1 MPISANDPYN
11 NSIDPLTGLTPSP
24 REQERAIRT
33 EQEQFETKPKKSKK
47 KKPTKITNSQ
57 LDWDRFAKNTLQTDP
72 KTGMPLRAEQIR
84 TPELVRQRTQSD
96 PSTTTNSNI
105 DVEEYKDYTDVYAG
119 LSQEELDNR
128 RAEGQAWYEQA
139 GKASARVVVNGAL
152 DVVGGLASMIDIEDY
167 ANQDDEVG
175 NWLTNLTE
183 EGKQAFNELTPIYRK
198 NPGEAMD
205 VSDSGWWFENG
216 STLLASIGSFAAQGY
231 IVAATL
237 GAGSAG
243 LVRNASALVQKLA
256 KAGVTGLTAMG
267 MNQAESIM
275 SAAPVYKENYT
286 KYLQQGMDETK
297 ARQKAADDA
306 STVINMNRANVLLN
320 LSSASMFTR
329 SGNQILSRELLKE
342 PAKLL
347 TKKGIGSLALE
358 GGQEMLE
365 EQINYIS
372 EKAGKNNTGLSTGDY
387 LGLNAKRIAQDPH
400 FWEAGALGAIGGI
413 GQTVGSTLVNR
424 KDRAKQLEQ
433 YMLQQGKIADIES
446 GTGIP
451 VSDFMLNAEKQKE
464 FGVKMRTLE
473 TELDQARKDN
483 NEAEVAKLS
492 TQISAEN
499 SKQLF
504 HQTMT
509 SLNSGTTGVFL
520 DSLKKFNNLTSE
532 EATAKGLPED
542 YQERTQKAIDFVSS
556 MENTFNEHALK
567 DPNVRNQLV
576 INRGEH
582 HIVKN
587 TINTIQSKIDEQN
600 KKISEVRALLPT
612 AQQGMS
618 DEALANEN
626 ATVREALAEKVQLE
640 REHDGAWNYSNK
652 LDSELDAYLKENY
665 TQRSA
670 KKIKSREE
678 ALNDRSR
685 DGFKEMVR
693 MAMMSDPEFGK
704 EELME
709 IRSTLEGISDSPLQA
724 SHMSWLDELIQQ
736 QNEFEAGTKQKATLK
751 SNAKDNVVNNSQ
763 EIKDALGVDDDTI
776 NKLAAQTHSN
786 EGEMEDAD
794 SSPVKSLSDAL
805 ADAGK
810 AQGPT
815 VLNSLDADDVASLSD
830 DAKSVLSE
838 NDMTAQELGSYVNAL
853 EEEGTVFNED
863 EQALIE
869 EHIKQLQAKDELA
882 QKEIEEQLETGT
894 SIDATLSWV
903 LNDATDKTLDPDY
916 KETPDPVKSSDP
928 TVEAGKEAVIKH
940 SNIRPLRPE
949 GAVSTRDSQFISHPI
964 AKPKYQDVD
973 IVFNDKTRGLYVQL
987 LDENGNPIRQSA
999 THSVIKL
1006 ELTEEE
1012 KAHAIPVYWNPIK
1025 KNPTDKSLIMKKSTE
1040 FGFEYVYDRSQIT
1053 PLRVNGMEGRPLF
1066 LVHDD
1071 PNNIIYED
1079 EVLDFKS
1086 WNSASSN
1093 PGVGKKV
1100 YLKKGQY
1107 VDKEGKQLWVNKDGY
1122 KDEVITVHLTPDGP
1136 PVQKIESGD
1145 TELRREFENLMK
1157 DGHVEVEIGF
1167 INRGRILN
1175 NKNQGKSVEYPISAL
1190 GELGKDYYLGM
1201 GNNDKQ
1207 IIYTDEM
1214 DNSFTHEEALG
1225 DVESGR
1231 VYAMV
1236 RGANGELFPVRLE
1249 TKNISKD
1256 HANKIIDNIL
1266 LSDNAG
1272 TEVQKIMKT
1281 VMALD
1286 GKKNIEDA
1294 EVRRNKT
1301 GERMPVDSIFFVNSH
1316 SIKIKIG
1323 DQIVGIQFGDNVQSY
1338 GTYNNLKQALEGKP
1352 FKLVQYH
1359 SQDKKDA
1366 NGNHL
1371 YGTPVMIDSAK
1382 AGKKVPKVISSEELA
1397 GDGVEDALNNFR
1409 EVLVKAIMSRKY
1421 QVSKAS
1427 LASKLEFDSALTGK
1441 SYGTYAAYLN
1451 DMQIVSTDVSASQL
1465 FYGAKADLMPVA
1477 IKRSVPV
1484 APITAT
1490 QSTTT
1495 MDSQK
1500 ADIEKVIELQKEKVL
1515 SAKNKEELIKAAETL
1530 IGMNPYDSGAVS
1542 MATRAALMTPGSF
1555 ERGKELFLDEI
1566 KRTIDQKIKAE
1577 LAALNQTAQSTTEIK
1592 AKEERKKTNVISN
1605 EEKLL
1610 RIELD
1615 KATRATEREIAQ
1627 AEKQIINPADNP
1639 VFTGP
1644 VKYMLA
1650 PLSNGTFKTTQVSDE
1665 PVFGNSLYKLT
1676 IDSTNPNRATYEFFS
1691 TDKNTLA
1698 YALAF
1703 PDEALDRVSDS
1714 LNLRTDASSTNPSV
1728 IVVQR
1733 GIVQK
1738 KGDSWVV
1745 VQPQKIAFGSTSD
1758 SADKFIKQNSQ
1769 ETVDLLKK
1777 EAAKKLE
1784 NITKEIEQAQQL
1796 FSTSSQQ
1803 TEPAPISP
1811 IDSVNSNISE
1821 VVEAPVVTTPV
1832 IPDVLTTELTPEQ
1845 QNDAE
1850 NIDDFRVAE
1859 NGFESNPGNIL
1870 TETELNWILET
1881 YGEEH
1886 VETIALAKYITI
1898 KGVDAYGAYSNGL
1911 VRLADMGAKGTAYH
1925 EAFHLVYDLAL
1936 TENQKTTL
1944 IANAKKEFKA
1954 PTIEE
1959 LNTLASR
1966 YPKFTSDEIETKY
1979 YEEQLSEGLREMM
1992 EAEESAGRLPKTKF
2006 GKAIQ
2011 KFYDLI
2017 RKAILNIRIAGTKL
2031 INPDS
2036 IYLSSLIIKRQ
2047 FLGIKTGEFK
2057 ISEETKK
2064 HIKENPTNITSLRS
2078 KKGYSELAKI
2088 DILNSLRNVLF
2099 TKVIPDMLKQTTGLP
2114 KTTEAKNVQD
2124 LLLKPEFKADLL
2136 TAIEQV
2142 KERLQVY
2149 VAKNKASNNE
2159 ANIIAAT
2166 NVETALMDQNWNDT
2180 TTDEGFK
2187 TLLIKSLKLHGASVR
2202 KLRATKDFTE
2212 EDWNEYASQL
2222 LTFGEEQ
2229 MDSEGDENE
2238 TSKERI
2244 HDQHFAL
2251 SDPKKTLSFEVKT
2264 ALSFIPYGRS
2274 AITNL
2279 PLFIDFHRV
2288 YAMLK
2293 GKLADVDTTEMEER
2307 LIAIA
2312 AFNPEVEAVLKAY
2325 NEWSETTK
2333 AAFKAA
2339 MSGTQLKMSTV
2350 IVTGDKFEVIETNRS
2365 GLLKQ
2370 ITNEW
2375 KLNQNQR
2382 KLFTE
2387 QKDGSFTVNKD
2398 VLQVMGTKYAEMMK
2412 ITEANDFYNAVNE
2425 VFEYVGISFSPDILQ
2440 TLNKKYPVE
2449 VFKKEQIG
2457 KYFKPIIES
2466 LGYKASTNKLTSS
2479 PGADPYVSAEGGK
2492 GQLKNIGRIAELIK
2506 DLRVDA
2512 YAGTFTN
2519 GEGKMIYSI
2528 NLNSYISKFGAKLST
2543 VEGIAQL
2550 RDTFKKDVYYYPDGT
2565 EVYGSILLET
2575 LYKSSKAREEF
2586 DIIEF
2591 DSMKEGRGAEALTF
2605 DTTTDKQTTLSRLAL
2620 YDNNGNAGATGFGYI
2635 NMGTKSDKGRLLAMK
2650 VPLLN
2655 SKHGIE
2661 LLNKNTGDSFDIAR
2675 VKQAAVKVLT
2685 RNAMQEFFR
2694 IKRTEEQLFG
2704 DTKLEDYQLIENLH
2718 FKGNYDRTKANG
2730 LYFLSIPDLNFDQYG
2745 LFKMND
2751 NNERRLVNITPAIVA
2766 KIEEAI
2772 GEFVDREITRG
2783 KEAMVEMGV
2792 LFKYEDA
2799 YYSKELPAFFGPRK
2813 SVSGVDSD
2821 NIRLVDD
2828 RISEYLMNELVWNTE
2843 INKYQ
2848 MGDLALYKTPKN
2860 EVKIDDN
2867 PEFKGKT
2874 GYWYSVVTDAGK
2886 RSYQAITPGLDHV
2899 IKTMVSGYGKSSTM
2913 NMLVV
2918 KDIISKVSVKRTLN
2932 YMSGLAPGTWA
2943 VNPAKLLELAEKID
2957 ATKDKTE
2964 ASKLKTELTN
2974 LLETLTPKQ
2983 KEAYRIA
2990 KGYRDGVNS
2999 ADAQGYTS
3007 LDAHK
3012 ESMQSR
3018 GMWTMGEGETHEQ
3031 AEVFWRTESDY
3042 NKWPDFAKKLVLK
3055 PLKTFYFGSK
3065 FDPILNMMVF
3075 TQIKH
3080 ATTPLYPAFTK
3091 NVPELEVLR
3100 NRVEA
3105 TGEFEG
3111 LPKID
3116 VVNLESAVK
3125 VGKTSTIE
3133 YTSGNSEYLKNPKSV
3148 QTIDSAN
3155 ERAPFILPTDSSDDQ
3170 KDGSQFV
3177 KLITADMND
3186 GAEYTTVEGFEKI
3199 TTQAIK
3205 SLNNTLYAEKI
3216 RRSADQLA
3224 KQLGLDEYYANPHDR
3239 QSQLKFLYNLKEL
3252 LEEQIESRDLPDN
3265 YSIALEIQN
3274 LETKYSY
3281 AMPLSFPAYAKKF
3294 EIAMAALYKS
3304 RVLTQKLPGGAAV
3317 QIAEYGIAENKL
3329 KYYRFDAEGNLLPAE
3344 CAISYK
3350 QAEKMGISQYFS
3362 KDGEIDLTK
3371 VPNPDDLNILG
3382 YRIPS
3387 SAKNS
3392 FLPLR
3397 VKRLL
3402 PPTAKGQIMLP
3413 HEIVLQTG
3421 ADYDVDK
3428 MYLYYPEFSK
3438 NKEGKYFKSPFKKS
3452 LKALHDGKKDVSE
3465 FTDKEITNSLFA
3477 LRWGIL
3483 TSKHHAAEVMDPLDS
3498 STFANKLEEYTRR
3511 GLADDTSTYNFSSF
3525 YTGIHLEMINKAAKL
3540 LVGLFSSHSVAH
3552 AISQDIDIVTEVPIQ
3567 IEVQGADGVL
3577 YPDSGV
3583 SLSKQRGFDGVLI
3596 SKYISECQNAALDNA
3611 KDPLTGSLNI
3621 TDFTGNVV
3629 SYFNRLGYN
3638 NEITTDFI
3646 NQPIIR
3652 ALSQLKNNSEGFF
3665 VSDFAAELI
3674 EKLKLPTKH
3683 ADGKEI
3689 QYGKSRTLKVT
3700 PTSLSNMLG
3709 KDLTEMSEDEL
3720 RDQVQILIDF
3730 VEYHGAGSHLA
3741 KANKV
3746 LAPDRF
3752 VKMSGLSDIE
3762 IWENNRRFIESGN
3775 AKIQI
3780 SNVYAP
3786 DGSGKV
3792 NSHPRLDAYHRHAIM
3807 GAQNLISV
3815 FMPFNESYFTK
3826 IKDTIAEM
3834 VHQRDG
3840 IIDDKALIETLNNGI
3855 YSFEL
3860 FKSES
3865 PISKYFDGTTKEK
3878 LTRKFFNSASSFAAN
3893 VDDYKKKYNLGKN
3906 PFLKMIS
3913 SDSFN
3918 SRNTFQMLAFN
3929 NAASYSSDTKNTF
3942 VDAFEEL
3949 IKYPER
3955 VVKEVYNVN
3964 TKKYE
3969 AIKPENIAEAV
3980 AEVQALTKN
3989 ILQYVIYSSGFQ
4001 SGPNSFIDLVPI
4013 SFWKSMFQTE
4023 AGGAAGSLSMYI
4035 NKFVENTKAKFVSTT
4050 DNPVDGATEIENQL
4064 ENTIEQVIRNIYLTP
4079 KLLKSVKLQDVPFR
4093 DKTEYSVST
4102 KTKGTSLKF
4111 PSKFSVNSTKQSGL
4125 FTKATEKGKFSGF
4138 PKFIKAYDTDNK
4150 EWRLYKLE
4158 SEFIVKGGQKGNATY
4173 KLEAPLGETG
4183 KFFEVY
4189 PTEKNPT
4196 SVHPNNNF
4204 QVMEAQAPKIAKKE
4218 TVQKPVTEEVA
4229 TEIENVPSLSD
4240 IIPTTAEVSEIA
4252 AQLSVSED
4260 IPELEDQGLM
4270 DINDLLSQ
4278 LSATEQE
4285 VIKKKMEDGD
4295 TNITCG
4301 NG

>member
-1 MPISANDPYN
+1 MSTVFNDPYD
-11 NSIDPLTGLTPSP
+11 NSINPLTGLTPTS
-24 REQERAIRT
+24 
-33 EQEQFETKPKKSKK
+33 QEQRQELNAQKEDFTQSAKPRRK
-47 KKPTKITNSQ
+47 KKPKVKPIKSSEI
-57 LDWDRFAKNTLQTDP
+57 DWEKVAQFNTQINP
-72 KTGMPLRAEQIR
+72 KTGMPLTAAQLK
-84 TPELVRQRTQSD
+84 TPELVRQPTQSD
-96 PSTTTNSNI
+96 PTQTVTRNYKAS
-105 DVEEYKDYTDVYAG
+105 EYADYTTPYAG
-119 LSQEELDNR
+119 LSLEELENR

-216 STLLASIGSFAAQGY
+216 SSLLSSIGSFAAQGY
-231 IVAATL
+231 IVGATL

-243 LVRNASALVQKLA
+243 LVRNASALVEKLT

-286 KYLQQGMDETK
+286 KYLQQGMDETR

-306 STVINMNRANVLLN
+306 STVVNINRANVLLN

-329 SGNQILSRELLKE
+329 SGNQLLSRALLKE
-342 PAKLL
+342 PGKLL

-413 GQTVGSTLVNR
+413 GQTVGSNIVNR
-424 KDRAKQLEQ
+424 KERAKQLEE

-451 VSDFMLNAEKQKE
+451 VSDFMMNVEKQKE

-483 NEAEVAKLS
+483 NEAEVAKIS
-492 TQISAEN
+492 MQINAEN

-600 KKISEVRALLPT
+600 KKISEVRSLLPT

-626 ATVREALAEKVQLE
+626 ATVRDALATKVQLE
-640 REHDGAWNYSNK
+640 MEHDGAWNYSNK
-652 LDSELDAYLKENY
+652 LDSELDDYLKENY
-665 TQRSA
+665 TKRSA

-709 IRSTLEGISDSPLQA
+709 IRSTLEGISDNPLQA

-763 EIKDALGVDDDTI
+763 EIKDALGVDDDTL

-794 SSPVKSLSDAL
+794 SSPVRSLSDAL

-916 KETPDPVKSSDP
+916 KETPDPVKSSDS

-949 GAVSTRDSQFISHPI
+949 GAVSTRDSQFISYPI

-999 THSVIKL
+999 TRATIKL

-1053 PLRVNGMEGRPLF
+1053 PLRVNGMEGKPLF
-1066 LVHDD
+1066 LVHED

-1323 DQIVGIQFGDNVQSY
+1323 DQIVGMQFGDNVQSY

-1421 QVSKAS
+1421 QVSKAA

-1477 IKRSVPV
+1477 VERSVPV
-1484 APITAT
+1484 VPITAT

-1495 MDSQK
+1495 IEAQK
-1500 ADIEKVIELQKEKVL
+1500 ADIERRRE
-1515 SAKNKEELIKAAETL
+1515 
-1530 IGMNPYDSGAVS
+1530 
-1542 MATRAALMTPGSF
+1542 
-1555 ERGKELFLDEI
+1555 KELNTIATQTVPEPNPTSLIDE
-1566 KRTIDQKIKAE
+1566 
-1577 LAALNQTAQSTTEIK
+1577 
-1592 AKEERKKTNVISN
+1592 
-1605 EEKLL
+1605 
-1610 RIELD
+1610 
-1615 KATRATEREIAQ
+1615 
-1627 AEKQIINPADNP
+1627 
-1639 VFTGP
+1639 
-1644 VKYMLA
+1644 
-1650 PLSNGTFKTTQVSDE
+1650 
-1665 PVFGNSLYKLT
+1665 
-1676 IDSTNPNRATYEFFS
+1676 
-1691 TDKNTLA
+1691 
-1698 YALAF
+1698 
-1703 PDEALDRVSDS
+1703 
-1714 LNLRTDASSTNPSV
+1714 
-1728 IVVQR
+1728 
-1733 GIVQK
+1733 
-1738 KGDSWVV
+1738 
-1745 VQPQKIAFGSTSD
+1745 
-1758 SADKFIKQNSQ
+1758 
-1769 ETVDLLKK
+1769 
-1777 EAAKKLE
+1777 
-1784 NITKEIEQAQQL
+1784 
-1796 FSTSSQQ
+1796 
-1803 TEPAPISP
+1803 
-1811 IDSVNSNISE
+1811 VNSNISE
-1821 VVEAPVVTTPV
+1821 EVKSTPN
-1832 IPDVLTTELTPEQ
+1832 IKAEPDVLTTELTPEQ

-1954 PTIEE
+1954 PTVEE

-1966 YPKFTSDEIETKY
+1966 YPKFTSDEVETKY

-2064 HIKENPTNITSLRS
+2064 HIKENPTNVTSLRS

-2136 TAIEQV
+2136 TAIDQV

-2166 NVETALMDQNWNDT
+2166 NVETALMDENWNDT

-2251 SDPKKTLSFEVKT
+2251 SNPKKTLSFEVKT

-2412 ITEANDFYNAVNE
+2412 ITEADDFYNAVNE
-2425 VFEYVGISFSPDILQ
+2425 VFEYVGILFSPDILQ

-2519 GEGKMIYSI
+2519 GEGKMVYSI

-2704 DTKLEDYQLIENLH
+2704 DAKLEDYQLIENLH

-2730 LYFLSIPDLNFDQYG
+2730 LHFLSIPDLNFDQYG

-2751 NNERRLVNITPAIVA
+2751 NNERRLVNITPALVA

-2772 GEFVDREITRG
+2772 GEFVDREIIRG

-2860 EVKIDDN
+2860 EVKVDNN

-2932 YMSGLAPGTWA
+2932 YMSGLAPGTWD

-2964 ASKLKTELTN
+2964 VSKLKTELTN

-3018 GMWTMGEGETHEQ
+3018 GMWTVGEGETHEQ
-3031 AEVFWRTESDY
+3031 AEIFWRTESDY

-3199 TTQAIK
+3199 TTKAIK

-3317 QIAEYGIAENKL
+3317 QIAEYGIAENNL

-3371 VPNPDDLNILG
+3371 VPNADALNIIG

-3438 NKEGKYFKSPFKKS
+3438 NKEGKFFKSPFKKS

-3498 STFANKLEEYTRR
+3498 STFANKLAEYTRR

-3567 IEVQGADGVL
+3567 IEVQGVDGVL

-3652 ALSQLKNNSEGFF
+3652 ALSQLRNNSEGFF

-3689 QYGKSRTLKVT
+3689 QYGKSRTLKLT
-3700 PTSLSNMLG
+3700 PASLSNMLG

-3720 RDQVQILIDF
+3720 RDQVQILMDF

-3840 IIDDKALIETLNNGI
+3840 IIDDKTLIETLNNGI

-3955 VVKEVYNVN
+3955 IVKEVYNVN

-3969 AIKPENIAEAV
+3969 AIKPGNKAEAV

-4023 AGGAAGSLSMYI
+4023 AGGASGSLSMYI
-4035 NKFVENTKAKFVSTT
+4035 NKFVENTKARFVSTT

-4218 TVQKPVTEEVA
+4218 TVEKPVTEEVA

-4240 IIPTTAEVSEIA
+4240 ILPTTAEVSEIA